1 MFFFIP
7 HQSWAPIKTFAS
19 MKAKNLGM
27 MASIRVLK
35 NWEPNGSYSYESWQV
50 ELTTNSKFIYALS
63 PFSLS
68 LASPVAKVDVDC
80 LNIGCCTCAAL
91 LHSEPCCPLS
101 FIKRTCSVFGLQE
114 RATSDGCINSL
125 VLLQALL
132 SNYNP
137 GLQLSPAAKQIELDL
152 LRTLPNNKHYESPH
166 SSGYYSLYRERELD
180 LLRTLPNNKH

>member
-1 MFFFIP
+1 MVHI
-7 HQSWAPIKTFAS
+7 A
-19 MKAKNLGM
+19 MKVDKLSSPPTVNL
-27 MASIRVLK
+27 STHCL
-35 NWEPNGSYSYESWQV
+35 
-50 ELTTNSKFIYALS
+50 
-63 PFSLS
+63 PFLSLS
-68 LASPVAKVDVDC
+68 LLLSPRLTPTVWTLVVEPC
-80 LNIGCCTCAAL
+80 PAL
-91 LHSEPCCPLS
+91 LHSEPCRPLG

-166 SSGYYSLYRERELD
+166 SSGFYIVYIVDSMFILV
-180 LLRTLPNNKH
+180 LLMLG

>member
-1 MFFFIP
+1 MVHI
-7 HQSWAPIKTFAS
+7 A
-19 MKAKNLGM
+19 MKVDKLSSPPTVNL
-27 MASIRVLK
+27 STHCL
-35 NWEPNGSYSYESWQV
+35 
-50 ELTTNSKFIYALS
+50 
-63 PFSLS
+63 PFLSLS
-68 LASPVAKVDVDC
+68 LLLSPRLTPTVWTLVVEPC
-80 LNIGCCTCAAL
+80 PAL
-91 LHSEPCCPLS
+91 LHSEPCRPLG
-101 FIKRTCSVFGLQE
+101 FIKRTCSVFAYQKRGLQE
-114 RATSDGCINSL
+114 IATSPDGCINSY